1 MVTITDDDR
10 ALTLNVRPYTAV
22 YRVPGG
28 EPYAYIP
35 VDVVGGENALPATV
49 SYEVKGGTMTKD
61 VMYESTTGTLT
72 WEPHDRDTKTV
83 RVTLMWNAIPLHGE
97 LTLGMTLTP
106 VANAQTLETETQGLT
121 PPSATQALWVFGVLL
136 GACPPGTRRT
146 TSEGWIA
153 NDPPPPPPLPQ
164 SPPPP
169 QPPPPN
175 ARDDAELQSLQ
186 VRLS

>member
-1 MVTITDDDR
+1 M
-10 ALTLNVRPYTAV
+10 
-22 YRVPGG
+22 
-28 EPYAYIP
+28 
-35 VDVVGGENALPATV
+35 VGGENALPATV

-106 VANAQTLETETQGLT
+106 VANARTLETETQGLT
-121 PPSATQALWVFGVLL
+121 PPSATQALWVFGVPL

-153 NDPPPPPPLPQ
+153 NDPPPPPPLPT